1 MFNKSRILATVALSA
16 STAAAV
22 FAQQTP
28 PAPPVAPSA
37 PNIERAF
44 QVFTSGDG
52 GYLGVYTQDV
62 TRENF
67 NKFNLRDVRGIAVER
82 VEPNSPAAQA
92 GLQPNDVI
100 VRFNGEDVTSVR
112 KFQRLVSEVA
122 PDHQVKI
129 TVLRSGNDR
138 ELTATLGK
146 RPGVQFETGSL
157 GNGQFRTTIP
167 SLPRIP
173 QMPMGEAPQVFS
185 FPQGTGNGFTVF
197 AGRQIGVGV
206 TQLTPQLGTYF
217 GVESGKGVLV
227 SNVRE
232 NSAASK
238 AGLRAGDVITEVN
251 GKAVANTIELTRAIN
266 EKQEGDVTLTIVRER
281 NRQSVKVTP
290 EKGQNSDLQ
299 MEFFRN
305 GENGRTLRRL
315 SPPRPPLAPS
325 RIAPLNRARPI
336 GTVTVL

>member
-1 MFNKSRILATVALSA
+1 MFNKSRLLATLALSA

-22 FAQQTP
+22 FAQQIP
-28 PAPPVAPSA
+28 PAPPVAPAA
-37 PNIERAF
+37 PNLERAF
-44 QVFTSGDG
+44 QVFTTGDG

-67 NKFNLRDVRGIAVER
+67 NKFNLRDVRGVAVER
-82 VEPNSPAAQA
+82 VEANSPAAQA
-92 GLQPNDVI
+92 GLQANDVI

-129 TVLRSGNDR
+129 TVLRGGNDR

-146 RPGVQFETGSL
+146 RPGFQVQTGSF
-157 GNGQFRTTIP
+157 GNGEFRTTIP
-167 SLPRIP
+167 ALPR
-173 QMPMGEAPQVFS
+173 MPRMDVAPQVFS
-185 FPQGTGNGFTVF
+185 FPGGEGGNFTVF
-197 AGRQIGVGV
+197 TGRQIGVGV
-206 TQLTPQLGTYF
+206 TQLTPQLGSYF
-217 GVESGKGVLV
+217 GVGSGKGVLV

-232 NSAASK
+232 NSAAAK

-251 GKAVANTIELTRAIN
+251 GKTVANTIELTRAIN
-266 EKQEGDVTLTIVRER
+266 EKQEGDVTLTIVRDR
-281 NRQSVKVTP
+281 NRQTVKVTP

-315 SPPRPPLAPS
+315 SPSRVPPAPS
-325 RIAPLNRARPI
+325 RIAPLNRTRPI
-336 GTVTVL
+336 SRVTIL